1 MSSPGRVARSRP
13 ESLLLS
19 LFLPLFFLLSLLA
32 KECSSPS
39 RKRRGTRVNKTCQQ
53 AGRFEVVSGRI
64 ERDGGGERE
73 REGLRGQ
80 QGYEFLYYTKIIN
93 LFGSIWQGWDPRG
106 VEGSG
111 GEERRGSGCRGKL
124 EGVGGARVVEKGG
137 LSQVGGGRE

>member
-1 MSSPGRVARSRP
+1 M
-13 ESLLLS
+13 
-19 LFLPLFFLLSLLA
+19 
-32 KECSSPS
+32 
-39 RKRRGTRVNKTCQQ
+39 
-53 AGRFEVVSGRI
+53 VSGRI
-64 ERDGGGERE
+64 ERDGGRERK

>member
-73 REGLRGQ
+73 KEGLRGQ

>member
-1 MSSPGRVARSRP
+1 M
-13 ESLLLS
+13 
-19 LFLPLFFLLSLLA
+19 
-32 KECSSPS
+32 
-39 RKRRGTRVNKTCQQ
+39 
-53 AGRFEVVSGRI
+53 VSGRI
-64 ERDGGGERE
+64 ERDGGRERE
-73 REGLRGQ
+73 RERLRGQ